1 MEVSSP
7 RGDGSKGTQLY
18 CIAVFFVYFYI
29 FEYCLLPPNQLTV
42 SYLYNFCYLFIWYF
56 SILFV
61 LTCIE
66 PKRIS
71 ETTKDYM
78 RSTHRTQESV
88 IQQPT
93 LLKGKYSKCIVWFW
107 YFCICWLDCSSFVLS
122 AKLYQHSSW
131 THKLIYFE
139 TYSPSFHIYVVIWK
153 NTSWRDCSG
162 WSVCTIITST
172 ESSLMRWD
180 LVRYIRYLSNSHH
193 FYSVWVSVV
202 PKGSHTQGNNYAC
215 SP

>member
-1 MEVSSP
+1 MEAASKASIAGSTGTADGNSSSTENNNNSSSSEMEVSSP

-93 LLKGKYSKCIVWFW
+93 LLKGKYSKCIVWF
-107 YFCICWLDCSSFVLS
+107 
-122 AKLYQHSSW
+122 
-131 THKLIYFE
+131 
-139 TYSPSFHIYVVIWK
+139 
-153 NTSWRDCSG
+153 
-162 WSVCTIITST
+162 
-172 ESSLMRWD
+172 
-180 LVRYIRYLSNSHH
+180 
-193 FYSVWVSVV
+193 
-202 PKGSHTQGNNYAC
+202 
-215 SP
+215 